1 MVFVLTLMPWLRK
14 YRARTSKRAMLSNDS
29 DSLPFPQYHSHS
41 SPNANM
47 IREHV
52 QEEDQQ
58 TMASL
63 RAEIELLRRNN
74 EALSARLNEK
84 SKSILTGDFSLW
96 SEYSA

>member
-1 MVFVLTLMPWLRK
+1 
-14 YRARTSKRAMLSNDS
+14 
-29 DSLPFPQYHSHS
+29 
-41 SPNANM
+41 M